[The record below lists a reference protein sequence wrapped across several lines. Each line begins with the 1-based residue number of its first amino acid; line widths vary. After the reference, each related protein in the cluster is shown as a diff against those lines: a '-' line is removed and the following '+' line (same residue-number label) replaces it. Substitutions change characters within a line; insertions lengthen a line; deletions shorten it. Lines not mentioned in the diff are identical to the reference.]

1 MTNGSV
7 DATASTVYGIAG
19 QGMGLMLLAGM
30 SRGVMDTMYGDRWK
44 PPARTRRTS
53 RRPKRSPYQ
62 RPYYQ
67 RPYRPRY
74 RGW

>member
-1 MTNGSV
+1 MTYDVSG
-7 DATASTVYGIAG
+7 TASSVMGIAG
-19 QGMGLMLLAGM
+19 MGIGLGLLAGT
-30 SRGVMDTMYGDRWK
+30 SRAVMDTMYGDRWR
-44 PPARTRRTS
+44 PPNRTRRTS